1 MGTYN
6 MKIEQS
12 PISTTFLSLA
22 IILGMP
28 FLGAASTATQEKHI
42 IGWVETVQ
50 IIPEKISLSAKID
63 TGADHSSLNA
73 IDPMEFMKGEE
84 KWIRF
89 SISLKKDKAV
99 TLERPIL
106 RFAKIKRKGKTSQ
119 KRAVVLLDLCIGT
132 MKQKEVP
139 VNLADR
145 TRFKYP
151 MLIGRSFLKGS
162 AIVDASLTFTQSS
175 SCPVQ

>member
-1 MGTYN
+1 
-6 MKIEQS
+6 MKIERS
-12 PISTTFLSLA
+12 TISTTFLGLA
-22 IILGMP
+22 IILGVP
-28 FLGAASTATQEKHI
+28 VIGTASTATQEKQI
-42 IGWVETVQ
+42 IGWIETVQ
-50 IIPEKISLSAKID
+50 ILPENFSLSAKMD
-63 TGADHSSLNA
+63 TGADHSSLNV

-89 SISLKKDKAV
+89 SIPLKKDKAV
-99 TLERPIL
+99 TMERPIL
-106 RFAKIKRKGKTSQ
+106 RFAKIKRKGRASQ
-119 KRAVVLLDLCIGT
+119 KRAVVLLDLCVGT

-162 AIVDASLTFTQSS
+162 AIVDVSLTFTQSP